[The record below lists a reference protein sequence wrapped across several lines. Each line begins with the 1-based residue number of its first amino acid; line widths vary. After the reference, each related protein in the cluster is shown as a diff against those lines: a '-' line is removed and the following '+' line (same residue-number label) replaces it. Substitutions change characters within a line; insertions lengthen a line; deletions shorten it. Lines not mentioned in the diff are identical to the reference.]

1 MSLSITS
8 AEKAILANLNIPPR
22 PQVLLTITQET
33 KKAEPN
39 VAVIAEAIASDV
51 GISGAVLQVVNS
63 AAFRRINEIKSIHQ
77 AVMTLGI
84 NRVFP
89 IVKAVALKGA
99 MPTSKVLDAF
109 WQEANLLA
117 GCAAATAEELG
128 YESAKDNAYMLGLFH
143 QAGVPALLQSFAE
156 YESLLAQANA
166 IGWANLAEQERRE
179 YGTSHAT
186 VAALIAQQ
194 WSLPKVMVEAIYYQ
208 HDTAGLFQAEELSS
222 SSLLML
228 AILKIARIV
237 AYRKLGVS
245 SEEEAWQDSY
255 DGLLN
260 FLNYEEQQLEEV
272 LSAVADAQGAG

>member
-1 MSLSITS
+1 MSLTITA
-8 AEKAILANLNIPPR
+8 AEKAILADLSIPPR

-33 KKAEPN
+33 KKAEPD

-51 GISGAVLQVVNS
+51 GISGAVLQIVNS
-63 AAFRRINEIKSIHQ
+63 AAFRRLNEIKSIHQ

-99 MPTSKVLDAF
+99 MPASKVLDKF
-109 WQEANLLA
+109 WLEANLLA
-117 GCAAATAEELG
+117 SCAAATAEELG
-128 YESAKDNAYMLGLFH
+128 FESAKDNAYMLGLFH
-143 QAGVPALLQSFAE
+143 QAGVPALLQSFPE
-156 YESLLAQANA
+156 YESLLAEANDM
-166 IGWANLAEQERRE
+166 GWSHLAERERSE
-179 YGTSHAT
+179 YGTTHAT

-194 WSLPKVMVEAIYYQ
+194 WSLPKVMIEAIYYQ
-208 HDTAGLFQAEELSS
+208 HDADGLFSSQELGK

-245 SEEEAWQDSY
+245 SEEEAWQESY
-255 DGLLN
+255 DSLLA
-260 FLNYEEQQLEEV
+260 FLNLEDQQLEDT
-272 LSAVADAQGAG
+272 LSAVLEAQA